1 MPNVLLSMELRSL
14 TKAEEEVMLIL
25 WEMEKGFV
33 KDILEQFPEPKPAYN
48 TVSTMIRILEKKG
61 FVNYTAHGKTHEYY
75 PVISRDEYKRH
86 EVRQLMENYFD
97 NSVPELV
104 SFFVKSRDL
113 KEKELEEVMNL
124 LELQKKKTI

>member
-1 MPNVLLSMELRSL
+1 MELRSL